1 MRNAKYEV
9 SKATATAQDV
19 HTYKWTIAPNSHFV
33 HHISYFGHHISYFVL
48 RISYFKLCLYRHE
61 VAQTS

>member
-1 MRNAKYEV
+1 MRNTKYEV

-19 HTYKWTIAPNSHFV
+19 HTYKWTIAPNSYFV
-33 HHISYFGHHISYFVL
+33 HH
-48 RISYFKLCLYRHE
+48 ISYFKLCLYRHE

>member
-1 MRNAKYEV
+1 MRNTKYEV
-9 SKATATAQDV
+9 SKASATAQDV

-33 HHISYFGHHISYFVL
+33 HHISYFVF
-48 RISYFKLCLYRHE
+48 RTSYFKLCLYRHE